1 MSSLRC
7 ARSARCDS
15 RYLQANRTP
24 RDRIRDCCR
33 SVRQRSQPVVR
44 PPVLPRVLPTAAAQ
58 RGRQPPVP
66 ALGVQTAA
74 AHSPVRRPTAA
85 VQLLPPERAPGGLA
99 LAVQVLENST
109 AAGSS
114 VRRGSRLRAMPENC
128 ARARSAQQA
137 RQRPGTSTPA
147 ALPQSGLPVR
157 VRANGF
163 ASPSRCAYLFAVL
176 PRPKWPASLHQPP
189 PGSS

>member
-15 RYLQANRTP
+15 RYLRANRTP

-33 SVRQRSQPVVR
+33 SVRQRSQPVVH
-44 PPVLPRVLPTAAAQ
+44 PRVLPTAAAQ

-66 ALGVQTAA
+66 PLRVQTAA
-74 AHSPVRRPTAA
+74 AHSQVRRPTAA

-114 VRRGSRLRAMPENC
+114 VRRGSRLQAMPENC
-128 ARARSAQQA
+128 ARVRSAQQA